1 MHGDADSTDIP
12 TLTHEPKLKI
22 LPTSVGRPLTVSVK
36 CRSTVMCSVGKV
48 SVRGA
53 KRGEREVSVKRRKIF
68 CLRFQGEV
76 DSVNQMSALR

>member
-1 MHGDADSTDIP
+1 MHRDTDSTDIP

-53 KRGEREVSVKRRKIF
+53 KQGEREVSVNGRKKF
-68 CLRFQGEV
+68 CRRFQGV
-76 DSVNQMSALR
+76 VNDVNQVSALR